1 MPAVFP
7 PLLSIVPYPFLPPT
21 NGGHLGIAEMHRHLG
36 LLCKDHVAGT
46 KNNAPNRQEPF
57 TLHKIFDTGP
67 LRYLPFRYQKPLEAL
82 GRQESVKAL
91 FCEHPYMAAS
101 ARALARSLKIPWF
114 LRSHNIESERF
125 RTMGKRWWPVLARYE
140 SRAMQQADGTFFV
153 TAEDAQWA
161 QQHWKIPENKCHV
174 APYGTPL
181 AATPIRDAGARQ
193 RLAQQL
199 GIRAD
204 VPWLYFLGAL
214 DYRPNVEAVDYLL
227 NKVMPHIEATRRP
240 FELLIAGKGLS
251 EAQQQQISGKTNA
264 HYTGFLP
271 SLDDFLQACDVM
283 LNPVLTGGGIK
294 TKAVEALAWGKRV
307 VSCESGAA
315 GLERRA
321 CGEALFVS
329 PDGDWEAFAKH
340 IQLAVQT
347 TATAPEAF
355 YRMYHWGHVAENVL
369 KTIFHAPGSRR

>member
-1 MPAVFP
+1 MPHPFP

-36 LLCKDHVAGT
+36 LLCEDHVAGT
-46 KNNAPNRQEPF
+46 NNNAPNRPEPF
-57 TLHKIFDTGP
+57 TLHKIFDAGP
-67 LRYLPFRYQKPLEAL
+67 MRYLPFRYQKPLEAI
-82 GRQESVKAL
+82 GRKESAAAI

-101 ARALARSLKIPWF
+101 ARALARTLKIPWF

-125 RTMGKRWWPVLARYE
+125 RTMGKPWWPVLARYE
-140 SRAMQQADGTFFV
+140 SWAMRQADGTFFV
-153 TAEDAQWA
+153 TAEDARWA
-161 QQHWKIPENKCHV
+161 QRHWKIPENTCHV

-181 AATPIRDAGARQ
+181 AATPAPDPKARQ

-199 GIRAD
+199 GIRPD

-214 DYRPNVEAVDYLL
+214 DYPPNVEAVDYLL
-227 NKVMPHIEATRRP
+227 DAVVPRLHTSSQP

-251 EAQQQQISGKTNA
+251 EAQQQKISGNQDV

-271 SLDDFLQACDVM
+271 SLDDFLLACDVM

-294 TKAVEALAWGKRV
+294 TKAVEALAWGNRV
-307 VSCESGAA
+307 VSCHSGAA
-315 GLERRA
+315 GLERSA

-329 PDGDWEAFAKH
+329 PDGNWDDFVKDIEAA
-340 IQLAVQT
+340 LQT
-347 TATAPEAF
+347 TATAPDAF

-369 KTIFHAPGSRR
+369 KTIF

>member
-1 MPAVFP
+1 MSYPFP
-7 PLLSIVPYPFLPPT
+7 PLLAIVPYPFLPPT
-21 NGGHLGIAEMHRHLG
+21 NGGHLGIAEMHRHLA

-46 KNNAPNRQEPF
+46 QNNAPNRPEPF
-57 TLHKIFDTGP
+57 LLHKIFDAGP
-67 LRYLPFRYQKPLEAL
+67 LRYLPFRYQKPLETL
-82 GRQESVKAL
+82 GRKESVKAI

-101 ARALARSLKIPWF
+101 AHALARTLKIPWF

-125 RTMGKRWWPVLARYE
+125 RTMGKPWWPVLARYE
-140 SRAMQQADGTFFV
+140 SWAMRQANGTFFV
-153 TAEDAQWA
+153 TTEDAQWA

-181 AATPIRDAGARQ
+181 AATPAPDPQARQ

-214 DYRPNVEAVDYLL
+214 DYQPNAEAIDYLL
-227 NKVMPHIEATRRP
+227 DEVSPRLEATRQP
-240 FELLIAGKGLS
+240 FEILIAGKGLP
-251 EAQQQQISGKTNA
+251 EAQKLKISGKNTV

-294 TKAVEALAWGKRV
+294 TKAVEALAWGKCV
-307 VSCESGAA
+307 VSCHSGAA
-315 GLERRA
+315 GLERSA

-329 PDGDWEAFAKH
+329 ADGDWDAFVNDIGAAIKRP
-340 IQLAVQT
+340 
-347 TATAPEAF
+347 ATAPEAF
-355 YRMYHWGHVAENVL
+355 YRRYHWGHVAENVL
-369 KTIFHAPGSRR
+369 TTIFGTP